1 MNRTKRMIIV
11 AGVGTALA
19 GGLTIPV
26 AAWATSPTP
35 TPSSSSSATPGTAP
49 DGAEHGP
56 RGGRGPGGP
65 GGPGR
70 HGEMAAE
77 LAKILGVDE
86 AKVTAAL
93 EELRKEGGPGRPPKD
108 AERAAPKEGAGPAEQ
123 ERAEALATK
132 LGLTADKVTAA
143 LETLHRQHEAAAE
156 AVIAERLKAAVT
168 AGTLTQAESDAV
180 LKAYR
185 AGLIPGGPGGPGGPR
200 GLGGPGK
207 PGGS

>member
-11 AGVGTALA
+11 VGAGTALV
-19 GGLTIPV
+19 GGLAVPV

-35 TPSSSSSATPGTAP
+35 TPSLSSPATPGTGH

-56 RGGRGPGGP
+56 RGGHAGPGGHDVR
-65 GGPGR
+65 GDLG
-70 HGEMAAE
+70 E
-77 LAKILGVDE
+77 LASKLAEALGVDE

-108 AERAAPKEGAGPAEQ
+108 AERAAPPKEAGRAAV
-123 ERAEALATK
+123 RDKAEALAAK
-132 LGLTADKVTAA
+132 LGLTADKITAA
-143 LETLHRQHEAAAE
+143 LETLHRQRGAEAEAAM
-156 AVIAERLKAAVT
+156 AERLKAAVT

-185 AGLIPGGPGGPGGPR
+185 AGLLPVGPAGLLPGGPR
-200 GLGGPGK
+200 GR
-207 PGGS
+207 

>member
-19 GGLTIPV
+19 GGLAVPV

-35 TPSSSSSATPGTAP
+35 APSSSSSATPGPAP

-56 RGGRGPGGP
+56 RGGRGHGGP
-65 GGPGR
+65 GG
-70 HGEMAAE
+70 HGEMAAK
-77 LAKILGVDE
+77 LAEILGVDE

-108 AERAAPKEGAGPAEQ
+108 ADQTAPEEGAKPAPGQ
-123 ERAEALATK
+123 ELAEALAAK
-132 LGLTADKVTAA
+132 LGLTADKVADA
-143 LETLHRQHEAAAE
+143 LETLHQQRGAEAEAAM
-156 AVIAERLKAAVT
+156 AERLKAAVT
-168 AGTLTQAESDAV
+168 AGKLTQAESDAV

-185 AGLIPGGPGGPGGPR
+185 AGLIPGGPGGPR
-200 GLGGPGK
+200 GH
-207 PGGS
+207 

>member
-1 MNRTKRMIIV
+1 MNRTKRMIII

-19 GGLTIPV
+19 GGLAVPV

-35 TPSSSSSATPGTAP
+35 TPSSPSPATPGTGH

-56 RGGRGPGGP
+56 RWGHGPGHGP
-65 GGPGR
+65 GVRGD
-70 HGEMAAE
+70 HGEMAAK
-77 LAKILGVDE
+77 LAEALGVDE

-93 EELRKEGGPGRPPKD
+93 EELRKEGGPGRPPKE
-108 AERAAPKEGAGPAEQ
+108 AGQAAVRDK
-123 ERAEALATK
+123 AEALAAK

-143 LETLHRQHEAAAE
+143 LETLHRQRGAE
-156 AVIAERLKAAVT
+156 AETALTERLKAAVT

-185 AGLIPGGPGGPGGPR
+185 AGLLPGGPR
-200 GLGGPGK
+200 GR
-207 PGGS
+207 